1 MQQKYI
7 LFFCFLL
14 STFALNAQ
22 IKVSGTVIE
31 SDDEPLI
38 GVTII
43 EKGEVNGTSTDLDGK
58 YELTV
63 KNADAVL
70 IFSYTGFSSSEV
82 PVNGQSLIDVTLEED
97 VANLDEVI
105 VVGYGTQ
112 KKKVVTAAIS
122 KVASEDLEDMPVRRI
137 EDALQGRMSGVR
149 VTGGSGNPGDGGTI
163 RIRGTTTLGNSD
175 PLFIVDGVIVGGG
188 IDYLNQGDIES
199 IEVLKDAASAG
210 IYGARAA
217 NGVILVT
224 TKGGSNTER
233 TEVNYHSY
241 IGTQAPSRRLAVLN
255 ATEYATLL
263 NESWA
268 AAGDTLLF
276 KDPQSLGEGTDWQS
290 AIFNNDAPIQNH
302 DLNFSM
308 GNGKSSY
315 YISFSYLNQKGII
328 SQEKSNYERF
338 TTRLN
343 SSHKLTDNITFGNN
357 IAYTKVKSRGIAA
370 NSEFGGPVSVA
381 LNIDPIT
388 PILET
393 DQDLLD
399 NASWY
404 ANENRVT
411 NADSIPYGISNLVTS
426 EVVNP
431 VAALSVGDGFG
442 WSDKIV
448 GNFFTEIKLFNDFKF
463 RSSIGGDLAFWGG
476 EGLNPIYFLNGANFN
491 ERNTYSRDK
500 NNGFYQIFENTLSY
514 DKQLGDHKVNVLVGT
529 VAEKNKGEGISGN
542 KIGIPFNTLEEATLS
557 YFVPVEDQNFGGYE
571 YLSTSASIL
580 GRLNYNFKEKYLLTA
595 LFRRDGSSNFG
606 ENNKFGVF
614 PAVSVGWIATDEDFL
629 SQSEVINFLK
639 LRASWGINGNDR
651 IGGNSFISTIGGG
664 RNYSFGQ
671 NEILTNGST
680 PNSLSNPDIRW
691 ESTTQT
697 NFGFDAKIF
706 RKIGVTFDVYKQKS
720 EGLLGQIATPWY
732 VGIGGLSGNVGTL
745 ENQGADLELSYLG
758 NIRKVKFDISG
769 NISYT
774 ENLITNLGP
783 EVEFL
788 SGSRYG
794 PSGLEITRTQVGFPI
809 GSFYGYTTDGLFQ
822 NQAEVD
828 AHAFQEEGTAPGDIR
843 FVDINEDGVINEE
856 DRSII
861 GDPTP
866 TWTFGTNISI
876 EWKSFDL
883 VMFGQG
889 VGGNEVFKA
898 TRRFDLPKANMT
910 ADALG
915 RWTGEGT
922 STHYPRLHKNDPNRN
937 FSRSSDF
944 FLENGSFFRIKTLQI
959 GYTLPKIV
967 NDNIRYRDIRL
978 YVSGNNLFTFTKY
991 TGLDPEVN
999 GGSFGI
1005 DRGFYPQPRFFL
1017 FGINAKF

>member
-1 MQQKYI
+1 MQQKNI
-7 LFFCFLL
+7 LLFCFLL
-14 STFALNAQ
+14 SAFAMNAQ
-22 IKVSGTVIE
+22 ITVRGTVIE
-31 SDDEPLI
+31 ADDEPLI

-43 EKGEVNGTSTDLDGK
+43 EKGEVNGTSTDLDGT

-70 IFSYTGFSSSEV
+70 VFSYTGFSTKDV
-82 PVNGQSLIDVTLEED
+82 PVNGQTLIDVNLEED

-112 KKKVVTAAIS
+112 KKKEVTAAIA
-122 KVASEDLEDMPVRRI
+122 KVDSDDLEDMPVLRI
-137 EDALQGRMSGVR
+137 EDALQGRTSGVR
-149 VTGGSGNPGDGGTI
+149 VTGGSGQPGDGGLV
-163 RIRGTTTLGNSD
+163 RIRGTATFGNSD
-175 PLFIVDGVIVGGG
+175 PLYIVDGVIVGGG

-210 IYGARAA
+210 IYGSRAA
-217 NGVILVT
+217 RGVVLVT
-224 TKGGSNTER
+224 TKGGNNER
-233 TEVNYHSY
+233 NEVNYHTY
-241 IGTQAPSRRLAVLN
+241 FGTQAPSRRLAVLN
-255 ATEYATLL
+255 AREYGTLL

-276 KDPQSLGEGTDWQS
+276 KDVESLGEGTDWQA
-290 AIFNNDAPIQNH
+290 AIFNNNAPIQNH

-308 GNGKSSY
+308 GNNKSSY
-315 YISFSYLNQKGII
+315 YVSFSYFNQKGII

-343 SSHKLTDNITFGNN
+343 STHKITDNITFGNN
-357 IAYTKVKSRGIAA
+357 IAYTKIKSRGIST
-370 NSEFGGPVSVA
+370 NSEFGGVVSRA

-448 GNFFTEIKLFNDFKF
+448 GNFFTEIKLLSDFKF

-476 EGLNPIYFLNGANFN
+476 EGLDPIHYLNGANFN
-491 ERNTYSRDK
+491 ERNKYSRDK
-500 NNGFYQIFENTLSY
+500 NNGFYYIFENTLTY
-514 DKQLGDHKVNVLVGT
+514 EKQLGDHKINALIGT

-542 KIGIPFNTLEEATLS
+542 KDGIPFNTLEEATLS
-557 YFVPVEDQNFGGYE
+557 YFVPREDQEFNGYE
-571 YLSTSASIL
+571 YLSTNASIL
-580 GRLNYNFKEKYLLTA
+580 GRLNYNFKSKYLFQA
-595 LFRRDGSSNFG
+595 LFRRDGSSSFG
-606 ENNKFGVF
+606 ANNKFGIF
-614 PAVSVGWIATDEDFL
+614 PAVAVGWVASDENFL
-629 SQSEVINFLK
+629 SGNDVINFLK
-639 LRASWGINGNDR
+639 LRASWGINGNDDV
-651 IGGNSFISTIGGG
+651 GAANSFISTIGGG
-664 RNYSFGQ
+664 RNYSFGP
-671 NEILTNGST
+671 NEVLTNGST

-691 ESTTQT
+691 ESVIKT
-697 NFGFDAKIF
+697 NIGFDAKIF
-706 RKIGVTFDVYKQKS
+706 RKIGVTFDIYRNLS
-720 EGLLGQIATPWY
+720 EGLLGDIATPWY
-732 VGIGGLSGNVGTL
+732 VGIGGLKGNVGNL
-745 ENQGADLELSYLG
+745 ENQGVDLELSYLG
-758 NIRKVKFDISG
+758 NVGKLKFDFAA
-769 NISYT
+769 NVSYS
-774 ENLITNLGP
+774 ENVVTFLGP
-783 EVEFL
+783 EVEFRPEARF
-788 SGSRYG
+788 GTG
-794 PSGLEITRTQVGFPI
+794 GVEITRTQVGQPI
-809 GSFYGYTTDGLFQ
+809 ASFYGYTTDGLFQ

-843 FVDINEDGVINEE
+843 FVDLNNDGVIDEQ
-856 DRSII
+856 DRSFI

-866 TWTFGTNISI
+866 TWTFGTNLNIQ
-876 EWKSFDL
+876 WKRFDL

-922 STHYPRLHKNDPNRN
+922 STEYPRLHKDDPNRN

-944 FLENGSFFRIKTLQI
+944 FLEDGSFFRIKTLQI
-959 GYTLPKIV
+959 GYSIPRIAS
-967 NDNIRYRDIRL
+967 NRIQYRDIRL
-978 YVSGNNLFTFTKY
+978 YVSGNNLLTFTKY
-991 TGLDPEVN
+991 SGLDPEVN
-999 GGSFGI
+999 GGSLGI